1 MQNICVYCGSN
12 PGNSPAFLAS
22 ARALAQALT
31 QRGLGLVYGGAS
43 VGIMGAI
50 ADEVLSGGGS
60 VTGIIPQALAKKEL
74 AHEGLTEL
82 VVVDS
87 MHTRKAMM
95 AEKSSGFI
103 ALPGGLGTLEEIFEV
118 LTWAQLGFHNKPCG
132 LLNVEGYYDH
142 LCRFLDN
149 AVQQGFVGEA
159 HRQMLLVD
167 AQPRSL
173 LDRMASYE
181 PPVVNKWIELE
192 DI

>member
-12 PGNSPAFLAS
+12 PGNSPAFLKSAKS
-22 ARALAQALT
+22 LARALT
-31 QRGLGLVYGGAS
+31 KRGLGLVYGGAS

-50 ADEVLSGGGS
+50 ADEVLDGGGA
-60 VTGIIPQALAKKEL
+60 VTGIIPHALAKKEL

-82 VVVDS
+82 VVVNS
-87 MHTRKAMM
+87 MHERKAMM

-132 LLNVEGYYDH
+132 LLNVEGYYDY
-142 LCRFLDN
+142 LCRFLDHSV
-149 AVQQGFVGEA
+149 AQGFVGEA
-159 HRQMLLVD
+159 HQRMLLVD
-167 AQPRSL
+167 AEPDSM
-173 LDRMASYE
+173 LDRMAGYE

>member
-12 PGNSPAFLAS
+12 PGNSPAFLESAKS
-22 ARALAQALT
+22 LARALT
-31 QRGLGLVYGGAS
+31 KRGLGLVYGGAS

-50 ADEVLSGGGS
+50 ADEVLDGGGA
-60 VTGIIPQALAKKEL
+60 VTGIIPHALAKKEL

-82 VVVDS
+82 VVVNS
-87 MHTRKAMM
+87 MHERKAMM

-132 LLNVEGYYDH
+132 LLNVEGYYDD
-142 LCRFLDN
+142 LCRFLDHSV
-149 AVQQGFVGEA
+149 AQGFVGEA
-159 HRQMLLVD
+159 HQRMLLVD
-167 AQPRSL
+167 AEPDSM